1 MPKPQSPVG
10 AGMIS
15 WSHMPLWLLCISLC
29 CQKNLALLI
38 RKVACLEMQR
48 LSAFGGVLGRCG
60 RASHGSSNWEH
71 SSNRGAVVQKIKLAG
86 NVREQSSTG
95 GWMDLQLCAQLLRL
109 KKAS

>member
-10 AGMIS
+10 ARMIS
-15 WSHMPLWLLCISLC
+15 WSHMPLWLLCISLMLPEES
-29 CQKNLALLI
+29 QLI

-71 SSNRGAVVQKIKLAG
+71 SSNRGAAAAQKIELAG

-95 GWMDLQLCAQLLRL
+95 GWMELQAAVCSVA
-109 KKAS
+109 

>member
-1 MPKPQSPVG
+1 MLPEESQ
-10 AGMIS
+10 
-15 WSHMPLWLLCISLC
+15 
-29 CQKNLALLI
+29 LI

-71 SSNRGAVVQKIKLAG
+71 SSNRGAAAAQKIELAG

-95 GWMDLQLCAQLLRL
+95 GWMELQAAVCSVA
-109 KKAS
+109 